1 MFALRSRNT
10 LFKHLYLFSGNANVY
25 MDESNL
31 VSWSSIVEALLS
43 AVRPEITRVFGT
55 QQWTGTA
62 CCVSSAPHVAGLDGS
77 LHWRDLCTLLA
88 SGILPGGPSLPRVDG
103 YLFMDCVYLHATLS
117 VTTIQGQMSCL
128 LNYRLAEPCT
138 SVDAI
143 LHDTNGE
150 TPRRVSAQHIT
161 CFLLGSNDFDCF
173 TTRGWRYNYH
183 SSASRPTLNESQKPR
198 NRSRYLSSG
207 SSGSGAFQL

>member
-1 MFALRSRNT
+1 MFVLRSRNM
-10 LFKHLYLFSGNANVY
+10 FKNLYLFSGNANVY
-25 MDESNL
+25 MDESSL
-31 VSWSSIVEALLS
+31 VNWSSIVKHCYQLFVLRSPESLEHNNEL
-43 AVRPEITRVFGT
+43 VRLVVFGLRLT
-55 QQWTGTA
+55 WQ
-62 CCVSSAPHVAGLDGS
+62 DGS
-77 LHWRDLCTLLA
+77 LHWRDPRTLLA
-88 SGILPGGPSLPRVDG
+88 SGILPGGPSLPRVDS

-173 TTRGWRYNYH
+173 TTRGWR
-183 SSASRPTLNESQKPR
+183 
-198 NRSRYLSSG
+198 
-207 SSGSGAFQL
+207 